1 MAQVTSGKVL
11 RETRERKGYDLTTVA
26 RRLRIR
32 PDILRAIESGDFSSM
47 PPRGY
52 TRNMVNA
59 YARLLGLNPTEI
71 VNMYLNEVYAH
82 QVERARSNPSG
93 SFSGSRSRQT
103 RSSRSSRAD
112 RGGADAYDDYDPDYD
127 AGYDDGYNRAPRT
140 RERSE
145 RSGSRRLYD
154 DRTRYSRDDYGYGR
168 ERAGRDDR
176 GSRDFKSHHSSYP
189 SSNYNIY
196 DDKRNR
202 RGSRRQIHVG
212 QTPMEYSAPRLP
224 GWMSGR
230 LPFVIAIAAIIVAVV
245 VICFFV
251 FGGNGGNGA
260 EDVSSLPVSGIN
272 DTTGTQD
279 GAQDEDLAVEVAPTS
294 ARIVYEVGEGNEVY
308 LETYEDSTTPT
319 ADILQGP
326 EQKTVETT
334 GVWTI
339 TTFTPDL
346 IKVTVN
352 GEEVQLKSS
361 DEYNGMY
368 AYTVD
373 FPKML
378 EDWRATHTS
387 KQSQRQAAVN
397 SAVNAANAAN
407 ASSSSA
413 AAASGSTGDGSAAS
427 GASAATQ

>member
-71 VNMYLNEVYAH
+71 VNMYLNEAYAH

-93 SFSGSRSRQT
+93 SFSGSRSRQ
-103 RSSRSSRAD
+103 SRSPRTASAD
-112 RGGADAYDDYDPDYD
+112 RRAEGGYDDYDDYNP
-127 AGYDDGYNRAPRT
+127 GYDDGYSPAPRT
-140 RERSE
+140 RDRSE

-154 DRTRYSRDDYGYGR
+154 DRTHYSRDDYGYAR
-168 ERAGRDDR
+168 DRSARDDR

-189 SSNYNIY
+189 QSNYNIY

-202 RGSRRQIHVG
+202 RGGRRQIHVG

-224 GWMSGR
+224 GWMAGR
-230 LPFVIAIAAIIVAVV
+230 LPFVIAIAAVIVAVV

-279 GAQDEDLAVEVAPTS
+279 GDQDEGLAVEVAPVS

-319 ADILQGP
+319 AEILQGP

-352 GEEVQLKSS
+352 GEEVQLQSS

-387 KQSQRQAAVN
+387 RQSQRQAAVN
-397 SAVNAANAAN
+397 SAANAANAAN